1 MDALTIVF
9 IASLVSTIFTGIVFR
24 YIGREKEYVVNY
36 YTKEIHKI
44 ESPDVRCQ
52 IRNMTNCKEINKF
65 EMRKLLK
72 NGYNGCRHCLPELDT
87 DKK

>member
-1 MDALTIVF
+1 M
-9 IASLVSTIFTGIVFR
+9 VSFAVGYR
-24 YIGREKEYVVNY
+24 YSSKKEYVVNY

-44 ESPDVRCQ
+44 DSKDTRCQ

-72 NGYNGCRHCLPELDT
+72 NGYNGCRHCLPEYDT
-87 DKK
+87 DKI

>member
-1 MDALTIVF
+1 MDGITIVF
-9 IASLVSTIFTGIVFR
+9 IASLIFVVSFAVGYR
-24 YIGREKEYVVNY
+24 YSSSKKEYVVNY

-44 ESPDVRCQ
+44 ESNDTRCQ

-65 EMRKLLK
+65 EMRRLLK
-72 NGYNGCRHCLPELDT
+72 NGYNGCRHCLQELDT